1 MTREALETVLTSGVV
16 MAVPLLLAALGELFA
31 ERAGVINVGLEG
43 MMLVGALAGVAGA
56 FFSHSA
62 WVGVLAGVASGAA
75 MAALFALV
83 AVSRGADQ
91 VVAGTALNLLAL
103 GGTGA
108 AFRAITERLPVPLIA
123 PTFPALAVPV
133 LVRLPMFGEGFF
145 HRNVLAYVAY
155 SLVPLSALAL
165 FHTRWG
171 LKLRATGENAA
182 AADTMG
188 VNVPWT
194 RWGAVLLGGMLAG
207 LGGVFLAIGHVRT
220 FSEDM
225 IAGRGF
231 IALAV
236 VIFGRW
242 NPWGIGAAALLFG
255 LAQGLSYSFQALNLR
270 APYQV
275 FLALPYLVTLAA
287 LVVRGHPR
295 GGSWRSSAPAG
306 LAQPYRRS

>member
-1 MTREALETVLTSGVV
+1 
-16 MAVPLLLAALGELFA
+16 
-31 ERAGVINVGLEG
+31 VGLEG

-56 FFSHSA
+56 FFGRSP
-62 WVGVLAGVASGAA
+62 WLGLLAGVLGSVA

-83 AVSRGADQ
+83 TVSRGADQ

-103 GGTGA
+103 GVTGT
-108 AFRAITERLPVPLIA
+108 AFRFITERLSEPFIA
-123 PTFPALAVPV
+123 PTWGSIRLPG
-133 LVRLPMFGEGFF
+133 LVRLPLIGEAFF
-145 HRNVLAYVAY
+145 DRNLLAYLAFL
-155 SLVPLSALAL
+155 LVPVTAGFL

-171 LKLRATGENAA
+171 LMLRAVGENPL

-188 VNVPWT
+188 IGVAGL
-194 RWGAVLLGGMLAG
+194 RWGAILWGGALAG
-207 LGGVFLAIGHVRT
+207 CGGVFLSIGHVRT

-270 APYQV
+270 VPYQL

-287 LVVRGHPR
+287 LVFRGKQSR
-295 GGSWRSSAPAG
+295 GPAA

>member
-1 MTREALETVLTSGVV
+1 MDALETVLTSAVI
-16 MAVPLLLAALGELFA
+16 MAIPLLLAALGELFA

-43 MMLVGALAGVAGA
+43 MMLAGALAGVAGA
-56 FFSHSA
+56 FFGRSP
-62 WVGVLAGVASGAA
+62 WLGVLAGVAAGVL
-75 MAALFALV
+75 MAALFAGV
-83 AVSRGADQ
+83 TVSRGADQ

-103 GGTGA
+103 GATGA
-108 AFRAITERLPVPLIA
+108 AFRAISERLTVPLIA
-123 PTFPALAVPV
+123 PTFAALAVPGLAGV
-133 LVRLPMFGEGFF
+133 PVVGEAFF
-145 HRNVLAYVAY
+145 HHNVLTYAA
-155 SLVPLSALAL
+155 SALVPLAALAL

-171 LKLRATGENAA
+171 LKLRAAGENPA

-188 VNVPWT
+188 VRIPRA
-194 RWGAVLLGGMLAG
+194 RWEAVLLGGALAG
-207 LGGVFLAIGHVRT
+207 LAGVFLAIGHVRT

-270 APYQV
+270 APYQL

-287 LVVRGHPR
+287 LVTR
-295 GGSWRSSAPAG
+295 GGRSPGPAA
-306 LAQPYRRS
+306 LAQPYHRS

>member
-1 MTREALETVLTSGVV
+1 MTKEAFSAILMSGVA
-16 MAVPLLLAALGELFA
+16 MAVPLLLAALGELVV

-43 MMLVGALAGVAGA
+43 MMLVGAFAGVTGAFFGHSPWLGLLAGVLG
-56 FFSHSA
+56 
-62 WVGVLAGVASGAA
+62 GLG
-75 MAALFALV
+75 MATVFALV

-103 GGTGA
+103 GATGA
-108 AFRAITERLPVPLIA
+108 AFRSIAERMSVPLLAPSWPPLPLPGLARLPVIGEAFFDRNLLTYA
-123 PTFPALAVPV
+123 SYL
-133 LVRLPMFGEGFF
+133 LVAITAGF
-145 HRNVLAYVAY
+145 
-155 SLVPLSALAL
+155 L
-165 FHTRWG
+165 FHSRWG
-171 LKLRATGENAA
+171 LALRAVGESPG

-188 VNVPWT
+188 INVAQV
-194 RWGAVLLGGMLAG
+194 RWIAILWGGVLAG
-207 LGGVFLAIGHVRT
+207 SAGVFLSIGHVRT

-242 NPWGIGAAALLFG
+242 NPWGVAAAAGLFG
-255 LAQGLSYSFQALNLR
+255 LAQGFSYSFQALNLR
-270 APYQV
+270 APYQL

-287 LVVRGHPR
+287 LIIRGEQSR
-295 GGSWRSSAPAG
+295 GPAA

>member
-1 MTREALETVLTSGVV
+1 MNREALEAVLTSGAV

-31 ERAGVINVGLEG
+31 EGAGVINIGVEG

-56 FFSHSA
+56 FYGRSPWLGLLA
-62 WVGVLAGVASGAA
+62 GIAAGVAL
-75 MAALFALV
+75 AALFAV
-83 AVSRGADQ
+83 MTVSRGADQ

-103 GGTGA
+103 GTTGA
-108 AFRAITERLPVPLIA
+108 VYRALSEHLTVPLLAPGWPAVAVPGLSKLPVA
-123 PTFPALAVPV
+123 GQAL
-133 LVRLPMFGEGFF
+133 F
-145 HRNVLAYVAY
+145 HRNALAYGAYLMVPVAA
-155 SLVPLSALAL
+155 ALL

-171 LKLRATGENAA
+171 LKLRAAGENPA

-188 VNVPWT
+188 ISVAGA
-194 RWGAVLLGGMLAG
+194 RWSAVLLGGALAG
-207 LGGVFLAIGHVRT
+207 CGGVFLSIGHVRT
-220 FSEDM
+220 FSENM

-255 LAQGLSYSFQALNLR
+255 LAQGLSYSLQALSLP
-270 APYQV
+270 APYQL

-287 LVVRGHPR
+287 LLFR
-295 GGSWRSSAPAG
+295 GGHSLGPAA
-306 LAQPYRRS
+306 LAQQYQRS

>member
-1 MTREALETVLTSGVV
+1 VSRDAVAAVLSSGVA
-16 MAVPLLLAALGELFA
+16 MMVPLLLAALGELYA

-43 MMLVGALAGVAGA
+43 MMLVGALAGVVGACFAG
-56 FFSHSA
+56 SPWSGVVSGL
-62 WVGVLAGVASGAA
+62 VGGLLMG
-75 MAALFALV
+75 ALFATIV
-83 AVSRGADQ
+83 VTRAADQ

-103 GGTGA
+103 GATGT
-108 AFRAITERLPVPLIA
+108 AFRALSERSSTPLAA
-123 PTFPALAVPV
+123 PAFPEIAVPGLAELPIV
-133 LVRLPMFGEGFF
+133 GEALFQRNGLVYLSW
-145 HRNVLAYVAY
+145 L
-155 SLVPLSALAL
+155 LVPLSVLML

-171 LKLRATGENAA
+171 LKLRAAGENPA

-188 VNVPWT
+188 VNVARA
-194 RWGAVLLGGMLAG
+194 RWGAVLVCGALAG
-207 LGGVFLAIGHVRT
+207 LGGVYLSIGHVRT

-242 NPWGIGAAALLFG
+242 TPWGIAGAALLFG
-255 LAQGLSYSFQALNLR
+255 LAQGISYSFQALNLH

-275 FLALPYLVTLAA
+275 FLALPYVLTLVA
-287 LVVRGHPR
+287 LVVRG
-295 GGSWRSSAPAG
+295 GRSSAPAA

>member
-1 MTREALETVLTSGVV
+1 MSQEALSAILSSGAV
-16 MAVPLLLAALGELFA
+16 MAVPLLLAALGELLA

-56 FFSHSA
+56 FFGHSP
-62 WVGVLAGVASGAA
+62 WLGLLAGMLGSVLLAS
-75 MAALFALV
+75 LFALV
-83 AVSRGADQ
+83 VVNRGADQ

-103 GGTGA
+103 GATGA
-108 AFRAITERLPVPLIA
+108 AFRSITERLSVTFTAPTWARIPVPG
-123 PTFPALAVPV
+123 
-133 LVRLPMFGEGFF
+133 LVRLPLIGEAFF
-145 HRNVLAYVAY
+145 DASMLTYAAYL
-155 SLVPLSALAL
+155 LVPVTAGIL

-171 LKLRATGENAA
+171 LKLRAVGENPS

-188 VNVPWT
+188 IDVLKM
-194 RWGAVLLGGMLAG
+194 RWGTVLWGGALAG
-207 LGGVFLAIGHVRT
+207 CAGVFLSIGHVRT

-225 IAGRGF
+225 ITGRGF

-255 LAQGLSYSFQALNLR
+255 IAQGLSYSFQALSLR
-270 APYQV
+270 VPYQL
-275 FLALPYLVTLAA
+275 FLALPYGVTLVA
-287 LVVRGHPR
+287 LVMRGMHSR
-295 GGSWRSSAPAG
+295 GPAA

>member
-1 MTREALETVLTSGVV
+1 MSAEAVSAVLTSGVV
-16 MAVPLLLAALGELFA
+16 MMVPLLLAALGELYA

-43 MMLVGALAGVAGA
+43 MMLVGALAGVVGA
-56 FFSHSA
+56 FF
-62 WVGVLAGVASGAA
+62 AGSPWIGAVSGAA
-75 MAALFALV
+75 GGLVMGALFAV
-83 AVSRGADQ
+83 VVVTRAADQ

-103 GGTGA
+103 GATGT
-108 AFRAITERLPVPLIA
+108 AFRALSERTSAPLAA
-123 PTFPALAVPV
+123 PAFPELAVPGLAALPV
-133 LVRLPMFGEGFF
+133 VGEALFQRNALVY
-145 HRNVLAYVAY
+145 LAW
-155 SLVPLSALAL
+155 LLIPLSVLLL

-171 LKLRATGENAA
+171 LKLRAVGENPA

-188 VNVPWT
+188 VNVARG
-194 RWGAVLLGGMLAG
+194 RWEAVLLCGTLAG
-207 LGGVFLAIGHVRT
+207 LGGVYLSIGHVRT

-242 NPWGIGAAALLFG
+242 TPWGIAGAALLFG

-275 FLALPYLVTLAA
+275 FLALPYVLTLAA
-287 LVVRGHPR
+287 LVLRRG
-295 GGSWRSSAPAG
+295 RSAAPAA